1 MAGWEHKSGKQH
13 ERAADSQMGRRIA
26 HELMLEQH
34 FMVQLGGL
42 QHELRYKNPVIFRV
56 ARITLQTRLEDL
68 GDDAWQIA
76 VQHESG
82 SKRLASTAA
91 EGNLVAQSTASPA
104 AAAAASTDAPGGA
117 ESSNSPLARHSERQW
132 YNMLP
137 QKLFDGV
144 AIDCLVTAATPLGY
158 GSYGAVQAAALV
170 RDPSQPVA
178 MKVLKTKQDAL
189 AETVQ
194 AKGLRR
200 TRRPQNMKNLKE

>member
-1 MAGWEHKSGKQH
+1 MAGWEHKSGNQH

-68 GDDAWQIA
+68 GDDAWQIV

-117 ESSNSPLARHSERQW
+117 ESSNSPLAAAASTDAPGGAESSNSPLARHSERQW
-132 YNMLP
+132 YNCHRNSSMEWLSIVWL
-137 QKLFDGV
+137 QLQLRWGTDR
-144 AIDCLVTAATPLGY
+144 T
-158 GSYGAVQAAALV
+158 
-170 RDPSQPVA
+170 
-178 MKVLKTKQDAL
+178 
-189 AETVQ
+189 
-194 AKGLRR
+194 GLS
-200 TRRPQNMKNLKE
+200 TRLSS